1 MNWAELF
8 NYDSETG
15 NLIWKIRPSQN
26 VRVGAIVGSVHH
38 TGYRIVRFSR
48 KNYLAH
54 RIVWDL
60 NNPDD
65 KLQPGDEIDH
75 IDHDKLNNRLS
86 SLRKVSAVENSRNKP
101 LATRNTSGTSGVY
114 WYSQYGKWRAQIVVK
129 GRLVFLGYF
138 ADKEDAIL
146 ARRAAEIK
154 YGFHKNHG
162 KSS

>member
-8 NYDSETG
+8 KYDSETG
-15 NLIWKIRPSQN
+15 NLIWKIRPSQR
-26 VRVGAIVGSVHH
+26 VKIGDIVGAVHH
-38 TGYRIVRFSR
+38 TGYRIVRSGR

-60 NNPDD
+60 NYPDD
-65 KLQPGDEIDH
+65 KLQPGEEIDH
-75 IDHDKLNNRLS
+75 IDHDKLNNRLAN
-86 SLRKVSAVENSRNKP
+86 LRKVSAVENSRNKP

-138 ADKEDAIL
+138 ADKEDAIS
-146 ARRAAEIK
+146 ARATAEIK